1 MATFKVGQRVKY
13 VSGILRVPV
22 GTEGTVRGPCWMF
35 AGDYRVLFDGYPSSH
50 QSATW
55 GGNGIFYCPL
65 TDPAADAFLARMK
78 KLGKE
83 PINDAP
89 KVTERIAK

>member
-1 MATFKVGQRVKY
+1 MATFKVGQRVRI
-13 VSGILRVPV
+13 VRQSPDTVIVW
-22 GTEGTVRGPCWMF
+22 GTVLGREATVTKIGGQFDCFIVPDGDGHEWEASF
-35 AGDYRVLFDGYPSSH
+35 ASI
-50 QSATW
+50 A
-55 GGNGIFYCPL
+55 PL
-65 TDPAADAFLARMK
+65 VDPAADAFLARMK